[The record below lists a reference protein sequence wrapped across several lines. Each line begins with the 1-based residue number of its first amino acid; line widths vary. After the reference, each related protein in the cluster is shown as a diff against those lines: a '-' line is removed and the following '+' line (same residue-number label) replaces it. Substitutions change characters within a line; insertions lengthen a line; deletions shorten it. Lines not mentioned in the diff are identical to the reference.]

1 MNGLNNNALIRY
13 KVIDDCIN
21 NKSYWQKVLA
31 RKSYS
36 RFYDGKRN
44 LDEQENERDLPNK
57 VVFRI
62 VLLEKFNIEISDE
75 QLDKDIKNLR
85 SKFNAPI
92 EYDNKQKGYYYNS
105 KYSFQGENMNEDEIN
120 SIHFLYSLSKSS
132 LKLSAFDNYNKTI
145 ESILKKLNK
154 KFEFFDQT
162 ETDEI
167 SKYILKDD
175 FLGNSGSQWIEIIY
189 NAILKNRNI
198 LIKYKRY
205 QNENENIHQVSPYL
219 IKEYNHQW
227 YLIGYSKLS
236 KQIVTLALDRIKSIQ
251 EDKIIA
257 IKENF
262 NYKDYFKYSF
272 GISNRIGSKPKK
284 IKFIIDKKFENYFI
298 NYKIHHSQIIERVD
312 SDLIVTLKCYITK
325 ELVSK
330 FLSYGHNIK
339 ILSPEDLIEKVI
351 QEFSLSLKNYEK

>member
-1 MNGLNNNALIRY
+1 MKGLNNNALIRY

-21 NKSYWQKVLA
+21 NKNYWQKVLA

-105 KYSFQGENMNEDEIN
+105 KYSFQGENMNEEEIN

-145 ESILKKLNK
+145 ESVLKKLNK
-154 KFEFFDQT
+154 KFEFFDQN

-205 QNENENIHQVSPYL
+205 QNDNENIHQVSPYL

-227 YLIGYSKLS
+227 SLIGYSKLS
-236 KQIVTLALDRIKSIQ
+236 R
-251 EDKIIA
+251 
-257 IKENF
+257 
-262 NYKDYFKYSF
+262 
-272 GISNRIGSKPKK
+272 
-284 IKFIIDKKFENYFI
+284 
-298 NYKIHHSQIIERVD
+298 
-312 SDLIVTLKCYITK
+312 
-325 ELVSK
+325 
-330 FLSYGHNIK
+330 SYRLT
-339 ILSPEDLIEKVI
+339 IL
-351 QEFSLSLKNYEK
+351 